1 MASPELGRLLVLIG
15 LMVVVVGLV
24 LWLGPRL
31 PFFGR
36 LPGDVAI
43 KTENGAFYAPVAS
56 MLVVSIVIS
65 LALNMLAYFRR

>member
-1 MASPELGRLLVLIG
+1 
-15 LMVVVVGLV
+15 VGLV

-43 KTENGAFYAPVAS
+43 KTENVAFYAPVAS